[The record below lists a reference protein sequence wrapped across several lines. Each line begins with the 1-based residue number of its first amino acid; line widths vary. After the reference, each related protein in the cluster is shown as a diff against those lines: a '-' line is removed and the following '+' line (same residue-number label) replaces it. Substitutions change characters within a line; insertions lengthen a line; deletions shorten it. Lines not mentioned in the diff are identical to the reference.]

1 MTKLKKALISL
12 GSTFIFIGLLSG
24 WVTYIFYIENEAA
37 PASLPNFYVTTDNI
51 LWDRG
56 YVTAKG
62 TWVMELPDKMANPF
76 RTSEIIC
83 VYRDKMCRE
92 STAEISNFYSKVLNL
107 NSDLHTILKWDTDQ
121 IAYANDSS
129 ICNVYYYYI
138 NRVTKQVTGVR
149 KPKKDAPKDICDDSD
164 KREIKLNLQNGFDIY
179 WDARQKSMS
188 SFARMTPLVILLLGY
203 LYSLWY
209 IWRRLG
215 KDKP

>member
-92 STAEISNFYSKVLNL
+92 STAEISNFYS
-107 NSDLHTILKWDTDQ
+107 NSFTLSEI
-121 IAYANDSS
+121 
-129 ICNVYYYYI
+129 YYCTNI
-138 NRVTKQVTGVR
+138 N
-149 KPKKDAPKDICDDSD
+149 
-164 KREIKLNLQNGFDIY
+164 
-179 WDARQKSMS
+179 
-188 SFARMTPLVILLLGY
+188 
-203 LYSLWY
+203 
-209 IWRRLG
+209 
-215 KDKP
+215 